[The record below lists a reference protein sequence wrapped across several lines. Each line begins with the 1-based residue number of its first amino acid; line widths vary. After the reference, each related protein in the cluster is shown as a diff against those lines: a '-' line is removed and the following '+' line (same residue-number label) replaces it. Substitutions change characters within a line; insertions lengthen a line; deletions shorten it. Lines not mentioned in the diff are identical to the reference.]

1 MTDGFRPAPFDVVE
15 ASRHVWLERWGPD
28 AASGNAV
35 VTAILRAQQV
45 LMQEVDR
52 IVKANGLTFTRYQ
65 VLTWLE
71 SEPDSAARALSWIS
85 TVLRLPPATVTN
97 IIDRLEADELVRR
110 VPHPTDART
119 TLAEITDR
127 GRDVARAATV
137 DLNEQV
143 YEPLALASSE
153 REQVVDLLGTLRAS
167 SGEFDPARSA
177 ARIAK
182 LDEHRSAED

>member
-1 MTDGFRPAPFDVVE
+1 MAEGFRAAPFDVVE
-15 ASRHVWLERWGPD
+15 ASRHLWLERWGPG

-35 VTAILRAQQV
+35 FTAILRAHQV
-45 LMQEVDR
+45 LMQEVER
-52 IVKANGLTFTRYQ
+52 VMKAHALTFTRYQ

-71 SEPDSAARALSWIS
+71 SEPESARALSWIS

-97 IIDRLEADELVRR
+97 IIDRLESDGLVRR

-127 GRDVARAATV
+127 GREVSRATTAE
-137 DLNEQV
+137 LNEQV
-143 YEPLALASSE
+143 YEPLALDAGA
-153 REQVVDLLGTLRAS
+153 RDQVIDLLGDLRAN

-177 ARIAK
+177 EMIAK
-182 LDEHRSAED
+182 LDQHRSPEA